1 MLLPRFT
8 IRWILGL
15 TLVCALL
22 LLILRASI
30 AGSAWATGVSAAIG
44 FVIVTLLVHG
54 LCFGLLW
61 LASQIFFRPQDARRQ
76 TPGTT
81 GSRSEEVP
89 P

>member
-8 IRWILGL
+8 IRWILGF

-30 AGSAWATGVSAAIG
+30 TGGAWATGVSAAIG

-61 LASQIFFRPQDARRQ
+61 LASQVFVRPQDARRQ
-76 TPGTT
+76 TPGTP